1 MLGKVAMG
9 DPNIKITRNLKVGA
23 LDAETDSSLLDKCFV
38 DKGDLNELLDVSN
51 PTAIILGRTGSGK
64 SALIRKIETSTDQCS
79 RLDPNDISVRFLEYS
94 DIIKFFDALDIKL
107 DLFYKLLWRHLLVVE
122 ILKLRY
128 DIKNE
133 QDGRR
138 FIDGIFSWLRKDK
151 AKKKAIEYFNEWGD
165 KFWLDTDEH
174 LREITSKLENDTKAS
189 IGTKYSGVSLSLD
202 GVEKLSEQER
212 TEIKQR
218 ASQVV
223 NGLQIKKLNE
233 VLELLA
239 QYSFDDVQKKFYI
252 VIDQLDESWANTSTR
267 CRFIRALIEEIKS
280 FRKIETVKIIAAL
293 RKDLLDLVYDQTR
306 DSGFQEEKYE
316 SYMLELKWTNEEL
329 TKLVELRINEVFKS
343 QYTKDVVQLDHI
355 FPKPKKGGGQTA
367 MDFILERTLRRPRD
381 VLQFVN
387 ETFSIASERDRI
399 SWRALIAAEAN
410 YSEKRLK
417 SLREEWGEMY
427 PSFDDTVELLRGLPA
442 TFSRSS
448 INQERLNDVF
458 MSLCETKNSD
468 PCVRVV
474 HAYFD
479 GKSIKET
486 DVLYALF
493 QCLYRVGAI
502 GVKVSSL
509 DTFLWSY
516 IDQSSVSKGEVKRS
530 SHLKVHKMLYRALDI
545 ETDDRPIFVT

>member
-1 MLGKVAMG
+1 MG

>member
-1 MLGKVAMG
+1 MNHSG
-9 DPNIKITRNLKVGA
+9 IKITRNMKVGA
-23 LDAETDSSLLDKCFV
+23 LDAETDSSLLNKCFV
-38 DKGDLNELLDVSN
+38 DKGDLEELLDVNN
-51 PTAIILGRTGSGK
+51 PSAIILGRTGSGK
-64 SALIRKIETSTDQCS
+64 SALIHKIETSADHCA

-122 ILKLRY
+122 MLKLRY

-133 QDGRR
+133 QDGQR
-138 FIDGIFSWLRKDK
+138 FTDGIFSWLRRDK

-239 QYSFDDVQKKFYI
+239 QYSFDDFQKKFYI
-252 VIDQLDESWANTSTR
+252 VIDQLDENWANTSTR

-280 FRKIETVKIIAAL
+280 FRKIQTVKVIAAL

-316 SYMLELKWTNEEL
+316 SYILELKWSNEEL

-343 QYTKDVVQLDHI
+343 QYTKDIVKLEHI
-355 FPKPKKGGGQTA
+355 FPKPKRGGGQTA

-387 ETFSIASERDRI
+387 ETFNIASERDRV
-399 SWRALIAAEAN
+399 SWRALVAAEAN

-417 SLREEWGEMY
+417 SLKEEWGEMY
-427 PSFDDTVELLRGLPA
+427 PSFEATAELLRGLPA
-442 TFSRSS
+442 TFKRST
-448 INQERLNDVF
+448 INQERLNDVV
-458 MSLCETKNSD
+458 MSLSDAKNSD
-468 PCVRVV
+468 PCVKIV
-474 HAYFD
+474 HAYF
-479 GKSIKET
+479 GANSTKES
-486 DVLYALF
+486 DVLYALL

-509 DTFLWSY
+509 DTFLWSH

-545 ETDDRPIFVT
+545 ETEDKIVFVN

>member
-1 MLGKVAMG
+1 MSDSG
-9 DPNIKITRNLKVGA
+9 IKITRNLKVGA

-38 DKGDLNELLDVSN
+38 DKGDLDELLDVSN
-51 PTAIILGRTGSGK
+51 PAAVILGRTGSGK
-64 SALIRKIETSTDQCS
+64 SAFIHKIETSTDHCA

-133 QDGRR
+133 QDGQR
-138 FIDGIFSWLRKDK
+138 FTDGIFSWLRRDK

-189 IGTKYSGVSLSLD
+189 IGAKYSGVSLSLD

-223 NGLQIKKLNE
+223 NCLQIKKLNE

-239 QYSFDDVQKKFYI
+239 QYSFDDTQKKFYI
-252 VIDQLDESWANTSTR
+252 VIDQLDENWANTSTR
-267 CRFIRALIEEIKS
+267 CRFIRALIEEVKS

-316 SYMLELKWTNEEL
+316 SYMLELKWSNEEL

-343 QYTKDVVQLDHI
+343 QYTKDTVKLEHI

-367 MDFILERTLRRPRD
+367 MDFHIRT
-381 VLQFVN
+381 
-387 ETFSIASERDRI
+387 
-399 SWRALIAAEAN
+399 
-410 YSEKRLK
+410 
-417 SLREEWGEMY
+417 
-427 PSFDDTVELLRGLPA
+427 
-442 TFSRSS
+442 
-448 INQERLNDVF
+448 
-458 MSLCETKNSD
+458 
-468 PCVRVV
+468 
-474 HAYFD
+474 
-479 GKSIKET
+479 
-486 DVLYALF
+486 YAPKTTG
-493 QCLYRVGAI
+493 CSPVC
-502 GVKVSSL
+502 K
-509 DTFLWSY
+509 
-516 IDQSSVSKGEVKRS
+516 
-530 SHLKVHKMLYRALDI
+530 
-545 ETDDRPIFVT
+545 

>member
-1 MLGKVAMG
+1 MVDAG
-9 DPNIKITRNLKVGA
+9 IKITRNLKVGA

-38 DKGDLNELLDVSN
+38 DKGDLDELLDVSN
-51 PTAIILGRTGSGK
+51 PAAVVLGRTGSGK
-64 SALIRKIETSTDQCS
+64 SALIHKIETSADHCS
-79 RLDPNDISVRFLEYS
+79 RLDPNDISVRFLEHS

-128 DIKNE
+128 DIRNE
-133 QDGRR
+133 QDGKR
-138 FIDGIFSWLRKDK
+138 FTDGIFSWLRRDK

-189 IGTKYSGVSLSLD
+189 IGAKYSGVSLSID

-212 TEIKQR
+212 TEIRQR

-239 QYSFDDVQKKFYI
+239 LYSFDDNQKKFYI
-252 VIDQLDESWANTSTR
+252 VIDQLDENWANTSTR

-316 SYMLELKWTNEEL
+316 AYMLELKWSTEEL
-329 TKLVELRINEVFKS
+329 TKLVELRINEVFRV
-343 QYTKDVVQLDHI
+343 QYTKEVVSLDHI

-367 MDFILERTLRRPRD
+367 IGFILERTLRRPRD

-387 ETFSIASERDRI
+387 EAFNIASERERV
-399 SWRALIAAEAN
+399 SWRALISAEAN

-417 SLREEWGEMY
+417 SLKEEWGEMY
-427 PSFDDTVELLRGLPA
+427 PSFEDTVEILRGLPS
-442 TFSRSS
+442 TFSRSA
-448 INQERLNDVF
+448 INQDRLNDVF
-458 MSLCETKNSD
+458 IALSEAHNND
-468 PCVRVV
+468 PCVKMV
-474 HAYFD
+474 HSYFEA
-479 GKSIKET
+479 KSVKDT
-486 DVLYALF
+486 DVLYAIL

-509 DTFLWSY
+509 DTFLWAH

-530 SHLKVHKMLYRALDI
+530 SHLKIHKMLYRALDI
-545 ETDDRPIFVT
+545 ETEDKSMFVT